1 MPAAVFAQLTC
12 EPGGVDVDLIR
23 REIDTWITS
32 DALLALVTHFGGTAG
47 SIAHLVEFST
57 VWDFR
62 GGVLERYDT
71 ERINYEPEV
80 DAYLRAAIHT
90 LGLGG
95 FARPLHESY
104 DHVLVL
110 GGGIRVALGRTA
122 YAAQLIDEGLRVGSV
137 AALGSLRPRNDLE
150 RAEAARIGIGPI
162 ATEADMMQI
171 GVQRAF
177 ALGEPPAIHEGP
189 GWWLHSWAGS
199 EYSAGYDVHVL
210 AAASTR
216 PGQRANTADT
226 LLGWA
231 SLVGAPKP
239 TDRVLLVTN
248 DPYVR
253 LQHCDA
259 IRLLGLEYG
268 CGVETVRLDAAASAE
283 WVRPLSTTE
292 LLQEV
297 RSSILAM
304 ARLLDGLAEH
314 A

>member
-1 MPAAVFAQLTC
+1 VPPPVFAQLTC
-12 EPGGVDVDLIR
+12 EPGGVDADLIR
-23 REIDTWITS
+23 REVDDWMS
-32 DALLALVTHFGGTAG
+32 SVALRDLVAHFGGTTRA
-47 SIAHLVEFST
+47 IADLVTFSR
-57 VWDFR
+57 VWDYR

-71 ERINYEPEV
+71 ERINYEHDV
-80 DAYLRAAIHT
+80 DAYVRAAIHT

-95 FARPLHESY
+95 FARPRHEAY
-104 DHVLVL
+104 DHVLIL

-122 YAAQLIDEGLRVGSV
+122 YAAQLIAEGLRVGSL
-137 AALGSLRPRNDLE
+137 AALGSLRPRNELE
-150 RAEAARIGIGPI
+150 RAEAARLGIGPI

-171 GVQRAF
+171 GLQRA
-177 ALGEPPAIHEGP
+177 LGLGSPDAVQDGP
-189 GWWLHSWAGS
+189 DWWLHSWTGHP
-199 EYSAGYDVHVL
+199 YDVHAL

-216 PGQRANTADT
+216 SGQRANTADT

-239 TDRVLLVTN
+239 TDRILLVTN

-268 CGVETVRLDAAASAE
+268 CGIETVRLDAASSAE

-304 ARLLDGLAEH
+304 ARLLDSLPEH

>member
-1 MPAAVFAQLTC
+1 MFAQLTC
-12 EPGGVDVDLIR
+12 SPGGVDPGLIR
-23 REIDTWITS
+23 REVDEWVS
-32 DALLALVTHFGGTAG
+32 SPALTDLVAHFGGAP
-47 SIAHLVEFST
+47 ADLPELVDFSK

-62 GGVLERYDT
+62 GGRLERYDT

-95 FARPLHESY
+95 FARPLHDEY

-122 YAAQLIDEGLRVGSV
+122 YAAQLLTEGVRAGTLT
-137 AALGSLRPRNDLE
+137 ALGSLRPRNDLE
-150 RAEAARIGIGPI
+150 RIEAARLGIGPI
-162 ATEADMMQI
+162 ETEADMMAI
-171 GVQRAF
+171 GLQRALD
-177 ALGEPPAIHEGP
+177 LGEPSVTSAGD
-189 GWWLHSWAGS
+189 GWWHKAWPG
-199 EYSAGYDVHVL
+199 GVHVL

-231 SLVGAPKP
+231 SRVAEP
-239 TDRVLLVTN
+239 TPAERVLLVTN

-259 IRLLGLEYG
+259 VGLLGLTYG

-304 ARLLDGLAEH
+304 ARLLDRLPEH
-314 A
+314 P

>member
-1 MPAAVFAQLTC
+1 VPPPVFAQLTC
-12 EPGGVDVDLIR
+12 EPGGVDPDLIR
-23 REIDTWITS
+23 REVDDWMS
-32 DALLALVTHFGGTAG
+32 SVALRDLVAHFGGTTGAVPD
-47 SIAHLVEFST
+47 LVTFSK
-57 VWDFR
+57 VWDYR

-71 ERINYEPEV
+71 ERINYEQDV
-80 DAYLRAAIHT
+80 DAYVRAAIHT

-95 FARPLHESY
+95 FARPRHDAY

-122 YAAQLIDEGLRVGSV
+122 YAAQLMAEGVQVGSL

-150 RAEAARIGIGPI
+150 RAEAARLGIGPI
-162 ATEADMMQI
+162 ATEADMMQA
-171 GVQRAF
+171 GLQRAF
-177 ALGEPPAIHEGP
+177 NLGPPSTVQSGP
-189 GWWLHSWAGS
+189 DWWLHSWA
-199 EYSAGYDVHVL
+199 DLHVL

-268 CGVETVRLDAAASAE
+268 CGVETVRLDAEASAQ

-304 ARLLDGLAEH
+304 ARLLDSLPEH

>member
-1 MPAAVFAQLTC
+1 VPPAVFAQLTC
-12 EPGGVDVDLIR
+12 EPGGVDADLIR

-32 DALLALVTHFGGTAG
+32 DALLDLVSHFGGTGG
-47 SIAHLVEFST
+47 SIVDLVEFSK

-71 ERINYEPEV
+71 ERINYEPAV
-80 DAYLRAAIHT
+80 DAYVRAAIHT

-104 DHVLVL
+104 DHLLIL

-122 YAAQLIDEGLRVGSV
+122 YAAQLVDEGLRVGSIT
-137 AALGSLRPRNDLE
+137 ALGSLRPRNDLE
-150 RAEAARIGIGPI
+150 RAEAARLGIGPI

-171 GVQRAF
+171 GIQRAF
-177 ALGEPPAIHEGP
+177 GLGEPPARQEGP
-189 GWWLHSWAGS
+189 DWWLRSWSGR
-199 EYSAGYDVHVL
+199 EYDVHVL

-304 ARLLDGLAEH
+304 ARLLDSLPEH

>member
-1 MPAAVFAQLTC
+1 MPPAAFAQLTC

-23 REIDTWITS
+23 REVDEWIS
-32 DALLALVTHFGGTAG
+32 SAALRDLVAHFGGTAEA
-47 SIAHLVEFST
+47 IADLVTFSA

-80 DAYLRAAIHT
+80 DAYVRAAIHT

-95 FARPLHESY
+95 FARPLHEAY

-122 YAAQLIDEGLRVGSV
+122 YAAQLVDEGLRAGSV

-150 RAEAARIGIGPI
+150 RAEAARLGIGPI
-162 ATEADMMQI
+162 ATEADMMQV
-171 GVQRAF
+171 GLQRAF
-177 ALGEPPAIHEGP
+177 RLGPPGTVQNGP
-189 GWWLHSWAGS
+189 DWWLHSWA
-199 EYSAGYDVHVL
+199 DLHVL

-268 CGVETVRLDAAASAE
+268 CGVETVRLDAAASAQ

-304 ARLLDGLAEH
+304 ARLLDSLPEH
-314 A
+314 P

>member
-1 MPAAVFAQLTC
+1 MPPPVFAQLTC
-12 EPGGVDVDLIR
+12 EPGGVDADLVR
-23 REIDTWITS
+23 REVDEWMS
-32 DALLALVTHFGGTAG
+32 SLALRDLVAHFGGTAG
-47 SIAHLVEFST
+47 ADLGEFSKI
-57 VWDFR
+57 WDFR

-71 ERINYEPEV
+71 ERIYYEPDI
-80 DAYLRAAIHT
+80 DAYVRAAIHT

-95 FARPLHESY
+95 FTRPRHDSY
-104 DHVLVL
+104 DHLLVL

-122 YAAQLIDEGLRVGSV
+122 YAAQLMAEGVQVGSIT
-137 AALGSLRPRNDLE
+137 ALGSLRPRNDLE
-150 RAEAARIGIGPI
+150 RAEAARLGIGPI

-171 GVQRAF
+171 GLQRA
-177 ALGEPPAIHEGP
+177 LGLGPPSTVHGGP
-189 GWWLHSWAGS
+189 DWWLHSWG
-199 EYSAGYDVHVL
+199 DTHVL

-216 PGQRANTADT
+216 PGERANTADT
-226 LLGWA
+226 LFGWA

-268 CGVETVRLDAAASAE
+268 CGIETVRLDAAASAE

-304 ARLLDGLAEH
+304 ARLLDSLPEH

>member
-1 MPAAVFAQLTC
+1 VFAQLTC
-12 EPGGVDVDLIR
+12 APGGVHAGLIR
-23 REIDTWITS
+23 REIDQWIS
-32 DALLALVTHFGGTAG
+32 SPALAMLVSHFGGAARTLDE
-47 SIAHLVEFST
+47 LVDFSK

-62 GGVLERYDT
+62 GGTLERYDT
-71 ERINYEPEV
+71 ERINYEPDV
-80 DAYLRAAIHT
+80 DASLRAAIHT

-95 FARPLHESY
+95 LPRPRHERY
-104 DHVLVL
+104 EHLIVL

-122 YAAQLIDEGLRVGSV
+122 YAAQLIADGLQIGTLT
-137 AALGSLRPRNDLE
+137 ALGSLRPRNDLE
-150 RAEAARIGIGPI
+150 RLEAARLGLGPI
-162 ATEADMMQI
+162 ETEADMMAI
-171 GVQRAF
+171 GLRD
-177 ALGEPPAIHEGP
+177 ALGLGAPTSFRHG
-189 GWWLHSWAGS
+189 GDWWHRAWRNEAG
-199 EYSAGYDVHVL
+199 GVHVL

-216 PGQRANTADT
+216 PGRRADTADT

-231 SLVGAPKP
+231 SLVAEPAPSE
-239 TDRVLLVTN
+239 RVLLITN

-259 IRLLGLEYG
+259 IRLLGLRYG

-297 RSSILAM
+297 RSSILAK
-304 ARLLDGLAEH
+304 ARLLDSLPEH